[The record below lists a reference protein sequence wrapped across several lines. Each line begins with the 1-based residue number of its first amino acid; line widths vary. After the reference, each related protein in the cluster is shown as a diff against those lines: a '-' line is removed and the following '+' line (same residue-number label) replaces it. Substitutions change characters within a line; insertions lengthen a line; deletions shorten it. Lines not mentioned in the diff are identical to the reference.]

1 MPQSSSS
8 SFRVVKA
15 VHLPGADMSAKK
27 AQELI
32 LQTKNLAHK
41 PLPTCCFDLHKALF
55 SSVIPCTW
63 HFVMQSS
70 PLLALDNPPLLY
82 TCILFLFFY
91 SIGSEDITCCI
102 PRWSIHIDNTILF
115 FVWPWDFFAS
125 YALVSIG
132 NQALL
137 LHLLDLLFKSRNI
150 NHSSPPLLLLLRRV
164 VLNDLGVT
172 VVHAEFG
179 APLSRLAINL
189 LRLIQHKIRTYHNF
203 HQQGLYPYKF
213 VGTLFLLRQ
222 HLGIDVLVW
231 PTCLLLLESSQ
242 HTFLHRIVISS
253 VRRRTSEAHI
263 QRYQPGSFGPPIV
276 TTGPPLQEQWINSGT
291 KKKFVYSN
299 ADVIWRSNERRVRWG
314 GSRERIFADIAQNEP
329 RTNGRN
335 ARNLDIVRGRRHN
348 MAQRSSLR
356 DEGEEE
362 EEENIFNRHH
372 SLQRRPSNPRDPT
385 RIPSAPSLRP
395 IPLPGT
401 SLSTTD
407 MNVFMSPTRNHQSI
421 PFEIH
426 PELRIKYPHEPQ
438 PRVHWD
444 ILRPPYTT
452 AVQYY
457 LQASPNVIP
466 LDVYS
471 SAANPPLHRIKITID
486 SPEVKFWMRQWDMI
500 HVNRN
505 VSEPY
510 ITVGDVLQAIYE
522 YFHTGLTQDD
532 LASIPFAWRR
542 VLEKARTKRLR
553 SEQMEPGILGGGG
566 EFVRAD
572 LLNGNTLFA
581 GLRSNQGSHMWEL
594 ILSGQTSW
602 YHHGFDSMN
611 EISTFFRPSTFIVTM
626 YIRFY
631 ELLPVPTARSQIFTQ
646 YAWCRNTTARASN
659 QR

>member
-1 MPQSSSS
+1 MGFLRKLCP
-8 SFRVVKA
+8 
-15 VHLPGADMSAKK
+15 
-27 AQELI
+27 
-32 LQTKNLAHK
+32 
-41 PLPTCCFDLHKALF
+41 CFN
-55 SSVIPCTW
+55 W
-63 HFVMQSS
+63 
-70 PLLALDNPPLLY
+70 
-82 TCILFLFFY
+82 
-91 SIGSEDITCCI
+91 
-102 PRWSIHIDNTILF
+102 
-115 FVWPWDFFAS
+115 
-125 YALVSIG
+125 
-132 NQALL
+132 
-137 LHLLDLLFKSRNI
+137 KS
-150 NHSSPPLLLLLRRV
+150 SSPPPPPRSSFQVSEHKPQFTAASPAAASRRPQRSRRHSGARRV
-164 VLNDLGVT
+164 RRASVPAGYQ
-172 VVHAEFG
+172 
-179 APLSRLAINL
+179 PLTSHPTQDQNLSQLSPARPVPLQIRGDIIPSPATSRN
-189 LRLIQHKIRTYHNF
+189 RRT
-203 HQQGLYPYKF
+203 
-213 VGTLFLLRQ
+213 
-222 HLGIDVLVW
+222 
-231 PTCLLLLESSQ
+231 
-242 HTFLHRIVISS
+242 

-594 ILSGQTSW
+594 ILSGQTS
-602 YHHGFDSMN
+602 
-611 EISTFFRPSTFIVTM
+611 
-626 YIRFY
+626 
-631 ELLPVPTARSQIFTQ
+631 
-646 YAWCRNTTARASN
+646 
-659 QR
+659 

>member
-1 MPQSSSS
+1 MGFLRKLCPCFDWKSSSPPPPARS
-8 SFRVVKA
+8 SFR
-15 VHLPGADMSAKK
+15 DS
-27 AQELI
+27 E
-32 LQTKNLAHK
+32 HK
-41 PLPTCCFDLHKALF
+41 PQFTAASPAAASRRPQRSRRHSGAHRGRVRRASVPAGYQPLTSHPTQDQNLSQLSPARPVPLQ
-55 SSVIPCTW
+55 VRGDIIP
-63 HFVMQSS
+63 S
-70 PLLALDNPPLLY
+70 PA
-82 TCILFLFFY
+82 T
-91 SIGSEDITCCI
+91 
-102 PRWSIHIDNTILF
+102 
-115 FVWPWDFFAS
+115 
-125 YALVSIG
+125 
-132 NQALL
+132 
-137 LHLLDLLFKSRNI
+137 SRN
-150 NHSSPPLLLLLRRV
+150 RR
-164 VLNDLGVT
+164 T
-172 VVHAEFG
+172 
-179 APLSRLAINL
+179 
-189 LRLIQHKIRTYHNF
+189 
-203 HQQGLYPYKF
+203 
-213 VGTLFLLRQ
+213 
-222 HLGIDVLVW
+222 
-231 PTCLLLLESSQ
+231 
-242 HTFLHRIVISS
+242 

-263 QRYQPGSFGPPIV
+263 QRYPPGSFGPPIV

-314 GSRERIFADIAQNEP
+314 GSRERIFADITQNEP

-335 ARNLDIVRGRRHN
+335 AGNLDIVRGRRHD

-362 EEENIFNRHH
+362 EEENIFNHHH
-372 SLQRRPSNPRDPT
+372 SLQRHPSNPRDPT
-385 RIPSAPSLRP
+385 RIPPAPSLRP

-407 MNVFMSPTRNHQSI
+407 MNTFMSPTRDHQSI
-421 PFEIH
+421 QYEIH

-486 SPEVKFWMRQWDMI
+486 SPEVKFWMRQWGMI
-500 HVNRN
+500 QLNRN

-510 ITVGDVLQAIYE
+510 ITVGDVLQTIYE
-522 YFHTGLTQDD
+522 YFHTVLTQDD

-553 SEQMEPGILGGGG
+553 NEQMEPGILGGRG

-581 GLRSNQGSHMWEL
+581 GLRSNPGSHMWEL
-594 ILSGQTSW
+594 ILSGQTS
-602 YHHGFDSMN
+602 
-611 EISTFFRPSTFIVTM
+611 
-626 YIRFY
+626 
-631 ELLPVPTARSQIFTQ
+631 
-646 YAWCRNTTARASN
+646 
-659 QR
+659 